1 MKSVVG
7 DLVQQ
12 SAAPRMKWS
21 VEIPPRQSD
30 APLSSGA
37 LHPPIQSMADVSPAH
52 SPVSSVANSRFH
64 NTVNSPALSTGSSLA
79 PRNSLGSPHGSP
91 ASPGNSPYHSSLQL
105 QFAPLAFALAFYF
118 DEPDF
123 DFRTP
128 TPTPTQ
134 DHRDDTP
141 LFLDDGEGMATEVLA
156 KSLGGPFT
164 EQQIAEI
171 REIVDA
177 MNQQLEQK
185 AKEWERPLES
195 VMQIGNLG
203 INTRERR
210 SGGNPW
216 NVFHHSY
223 EKDSDPDQPHH
234 EYVEKVIQPAYHSL
248 ILEHGGED
256 SAEWKKK
263 AKELVEQHNA
273 SKAAQATAIALSPAA
288 MGKVIKQTTKRW
300 TNDLKW
306 MATMNI
312 HGFCTLFSGIPDEAA
327 SKHNAV
333 FTGTPAMKAWL
344 DESFPKDSTL
354 LKMIHSHILVYQGE
368 QQLQRDVRRKV
379 PKTMHM
385 MRKEISEELQNL
397 LKPFVGHIP
406 RVPWATLPRFL
417 ANNHLKM
424 ENWVTELDFA
434 NLMSLDVSVVR
445 ILQLADDTRLPDDTA
460 IVVDRYN
467 AILVTAGQAYESEG
481 SGGPESHN
489 GVNGVGSSATEN
501 APPQNPTTYSQIQLP
516 RAHLDPESEGLIR
529 VGTGPEEEMESDE
542 EPEEQ
547 GASTFDASLGGI
559 SGSASGPN
567 PFAVPVNWEN
577 GLNTGVYN
585 PVVPNDVPPSDFD
598 ALLAQYPDL
607 GLGLN
612 AINLM
617 RFNMSFEISP
627 SVPKSDHHLALAEV
641 IFKDDKVFGSEW
653 IANPTQLATSVSGR
667 MDALKHDYKKYQSEL
682 NGTGGGV
689 TTEQWEDDP
698 DVANRIGKCLLCSLF
713 SVFTNTLLSAEINKE
728 FPWYDDLHAMWR
740 DNPAYN
746 PLVVTNVETKS
757 SAKCVEELSA
767 ILHRK
772 THQGSPRHEED
783 EKDEDDENEDD
794 ETGGDQ
800 TLVGMGISDEYED
813 ILDMPP
819 MSLSHTTPPLPTLK
833 PPTSINKKRKSSGP
847 LLELPPTPK
856 HSKCCS
862 DIMDHWDEVS
872 RCDEISAKACVDA
885 VTMVKLAEIASKAKD
900 CQADQELK
908 EHHDLHKLEV
918 KQEKLKM
925 KMQLEMM
932 RMQLQM
938 SSGGQQVPPSKPPQ
952 PPAPSQFDGF
962 SSSSNHSFP
971 NSPDGRSFGSPYSL
985 PEKDFSFDIG
995 DHTVFDEIV
1004 HARYSQMYFSLY
1016 MVMSLNTGRG
1026 KYGAGDA
1033 FQLLWHLETSHLR
1046 IHAIK
1051 ATLNSKDEVV

>member
-1 MKSVVG
+1 MPPKARKMYKRNKRVTVPTASPAFSKGKMAESSMARPSTKPRATGSSDAPMKSVVG

-52 SPVSSVANSRFH
+52 SPVGSVANSPVH

-105 QFAPLAFALAFYF
+105 HSPHLRSPLAFYF

-141 LFLDDGEGMATEVLA
+141 LFLDDGEGSEDEIDHGLENGGDIDSGDEVLA

-195 VMQIGNLG
+195 VMRIGNLG

-216 NVFHHSY
+216 NAFHHSY
-223 EKDSDPDQPHH
+223 EKDSDPDRPHH
-234 EYVEKVIQPAYHSL
+234 EYVEKVIQPAYRSL

-273 SKAAQATAIALSPAA
+273 SKAAQAAAIALSPAA

-300 TNDLKW
+300 TDDLKW

-312 HGFCTLFSGIPDEAA
+312 HGFCALFSGIPDEAA

-368 QQLQRDVRRKV
+368 QRLQRDVRRKV

-397 LKPFVGHIP
+397 LKPFVGHVP

-424 ENWVTELDFA
+424 ENWVTELDFL

-445 ILQLADDTRLPDDTA
+445 TDSWKKLWRDDTRLPDDTA

-501 APPQNPTTYSQIQLP
+501 APPPEPNNPQSNSVATGSSRSRKRRSDTSGGLVQKKKQVRGGRKKGARDVIS
-516 RAHLDPESEGLIR
+516 SEFIA
-529 VGTGPEEEMESDE
+529 ESDE

-559 SGSASGPN
+559 SGSASGPD

-585 PVVPNDVPPSDFD
+585 PVVPNDVPPSNFD

-612 AINLM
+612 
-617 RFNMSFEISP
+617 
-627 SVPKSDHHLALAEV
+627 
-641 IFKDDKVFGSEW
+641 VFAGS
-653 IANPTQLATSVSGR
+653 
-667 MDALKHDYKKYQSEL
+667 
-682 NGTGGGV
+682 
-689 TTEQWEDDP
+689 
-698 DVANRIGKCLLCSLF
+698 SLF
-713 SVFTNTLLSAEINKE
+713 
-728 FPWYDDLHAMWR
+728 
-740 DNPAYN
+740 
-746 PLVVTNVETKS
+746 
-757 SAKCVEELSA
+757 
-767 ILHRK
+767 
-772 THQGSPRHEED
+772 
-783 EKDEDDENEDD
+783 
-794 ETGGDQ
+794 
-800 TLVGMGISDEYED
+800 
-813 ILDMPP
+813 
-819 MSLSHTTPPLPTLK
+819 
-833 PPTSINKKRKSSGP
+833 
-847 LLELPPTPK
+847 
-856 HSKCCS
+856 
-862 DIMDHWDEVS
+862 
-872 RCDEISAKACVDA
+872 
-885 VTMVKLAEIASKAKD
+885 
-900 CQADQELK
+900 
-908 EHHDLHKLEV
+908 
-918 KQEKLKM
+918 
-925 KMQLEMM
+925 
-932 RMQLQM
+932 
-938 SSGGQQVPPSKPPQ
+938 
-952 PPAPSQFDGF
+952 
-962 SSSSNHSFP
+962 
-971 NSPDGRSFGSPYSL
+971 
-985 PEKDFSFDIG
+985 
-995 DHTVFDEIV
+995 
-1004 HARYSQMYFSLY
+1004 
-1016 MVMSLNTGRG
+1016 
-1026 KYGAGDA
+1026 
-1033 FQLLWHLETSHLR
+1033 
-1046 IHAIK
+1046 
-1051 ATLNSKDEVV
+1051 

>member
-37 LHPPIQSMADVSPAH
+37 LHPPIQSMADFSGP
-52 SPVSSVANSRFH
+52 SEFLGLSSQFPSF
-64 NTVNSPALSTGSSLA
+64 
-79 PRNSLGSPHGSP
+79 
-91 ASPGNSPYHSSLQL
+91 PGNSPYHSSLQL
-105 QFAPLAFALAFYF
+105 HSPHLRSPLAFYF
-118 DEPDF
+118 DELDF
-123 DFRTP
+123 DFCTPTP

-141 LFLDDGEGMATEVLA
+141 LFLDDGEGSEDEIDHGLENGGDIDSGDEVLA

-164 EQQIAEI
+164 EQPIAEI

-185 AKEWERPLES
+185 AKEWELATLASIPENNEVEGIHGMCFITRMRRILTW
-195 VMQIGNLG
+195 IG
-203 INTRERR
+203 
-210 SGGNPW
+210 
-216 NVFHHSY
+216 
-223 EKDSDPDQPHH
+223 
-234 EYVEKVIQPAYHSL
+234 L
-248 ILEHGGED
+248 IMN

-273 SKAAQATAIALSPAA
+273 SKAAQAAAITLSPAA
-288 MGKVIKQTTKRW
+288 MGKVIKQTTKHW

-312 HGFCTLFSGIPDEAA
+312 HGFCALFSGIPDEAA

-368 QQLQRDVRRKV
+368 QRLQRDVRRKV

-397 LKPFVGHIP
+397 LKPFVGHVP

-424 ENWVTELDFA
+424 ENWVTELDFL

-445 ILQLADDTRLPDDTA
+445 TDSWKKLWRAFFEPKDDLQRVQILQLADDTRLPDDTA

-501 APPQNPTTYSQIQLP
+501 APPPEPNNPQSNSVATGSSRSRKRRSDTSGGPVQKKKRVRGGRKKGARDMIS
-516 RAHLDPESEGLIR
+516 SEFIA
-529 VGTGPEEEMESDE
+529 ESDE

-559 SGSASGPN
+559 SGSASGPD

-612 AINLM
+612 
-617 RFNMSFEISP
+617 
-627 SVPKSDHHLALAEV
+627 
-641 IFKDDKVFGSEW
+641 VFAGS
-653 IANPTQLATSVSGR
+653 
-667 MDALKHDYKKYQSEL
+667 
-682 NGTGGGV
+682 
-689 TTEQWEDDP
+689 
-698 DVANRIGKCLLCSLF
+698 SLF
-713 SVFTNTLLSAEINKE
+713 
-728 FPWYDDLHAMWR
+728 
-740 DNPAYN
+740 
-746 PLVVTNVETKS
+746 
-757 SAKCVEELSA
+757 
-767 ILHRK
+767 
-772 THQGSPRHEED
+772 
-783 EKDEDDENEDD
+783 
-794 ETGGDQ
+794 
-800 TLVGMGISDEYED
+800 
-813 ILDMPP
+813 
-819 MSLSHTTPPLPTLK
+819 
-833 PPTSINKKRKSSGP
+833 
-847 LLELPPTPK
+847 
-856 HSKCCS
+856 
-862 DIMDHWDEVS
+862 
-872 RCDEISAKACVDA
+872 
-885 VTMVKLAEIASKAKD
+885 
-900 CQADQELK
+900 
-908 EHHDLHKLEV
+908 
-918 KQEKLKM
+918 
-925 KMQLEMM
+925 
-932 RMQLQM
+932 
-938 SSGGQQVPPSKPPQ
+938 
-952 PPAPSQFDGF
+952 
-962 SSSSNHSFP
+962 
-971 NSPDGRSFGSPYSL
+971 
-985 PEKDFSFDIG
+985 
-995 DHTVFDEIV
+995 
-1004 HARYSQMYFSLY
+1004 
-1016 MVMSLNTGRG
+1016 
-1026 KYGAGDA
+1026 
-1033 FQLLWHLETSHLR
+1033 
-1046 IHAIK
+1046 
-1051 ATLNSKDEVV
+1051 